1 MLDDNIPQPW
11 RARTTL
17 VLTLTL
23 LAMGLGNIQRMPFL
37 MGEYGGAPFFV
48 SYLIALCLLS
58 VPVLIAEV
66 TVGSL
71 GRGSPGLA
79 IHWAASTANVDS
91 RWRYLGVAQ
100 ALLALLLAAAASFMA
115 AWCLHWAGTLYSGTL
130 ASASAVDVAQA
141 FTMRLDDRAAQLM
154 PMLIVLAVSGAISAM
169 GIRVG
174 MGLLA
179 WVCLPAVAVTLFGVL
194 DFIFFYSDL
203 RPVEDFVFAR
213 RPSDWSLEAFSQA
226 VVAAGMTLGT
236 GLGVGMA
243 LGAQAPPGLPWG
255 RSVLAVAVLD
265 TTFLIVTAVIISA
278 LLFGAN
284 VSPQGGLSALLV
296 GVPYAFAN
304 LPLGETYGALFFF
317 AMALISWS
325 AVVVLYEPALMLLA
339 NEWGLGRVS
348 GAILTS
354 TITAVTAAIALF
366 SADAPL
372 LDVGYWVTRS
382 FLPASILVTAL
393 FVGWVLPRPILR
405 GELFREPAWLFRLW
419 WWLLRWCAPICCVLW
434 LILG

>member
-11 RARTTL
+11 RGRTTL

-23 LAMGLGNIQRMPFL
+23 LATGLGNIQRMPFL
-37 MGEYGGAPFFV
+37 MGEHGGAPFFI
-48 SYLIALCLLS
+48 SYIFALCLLS
-58 VPVLIAEV
+58 APVLIAEV
-66 TVGSL
+66 TIGSL
-71 GRGSPGLA
+71 GRGSPILA
-79 IHWAASTANVDS
+79 IHWAASTASVDS

-100 ALLALLLAAAASFMA
+100 ALLALLLAAVAAFTA
-115 AWCLHWAGTLYSGTL
+115 AWSLHWAGVLYSGTL
-130 ASASAVDVAQA
+130 ASASAVNVAEA
-141 FTMRLDDRAAQLM
+141 FSTRLADRVAQLM
-154 PMLIVLAVSGAISAM
+154 PMLVVLAVSGAISAL

-174 MGLLA
+174 LGLLA
-179 WVCLPAVAVTLFGVL
+179 WVCLPVVAVTLFGVL
-194 DFIFFYSDL
+194 DFVFFYSDL
-203 RPVEDFVFAR
+203 RPVEDFLFAQ
-213 RPSDWSLEAFSQA
+213 RPSDWNLEAFLQA
-226 VVAAGMTLGT
+226 VVAAGTTLGA

-265 TTFLIVTAVIISA
+265 TAFLIVTAVIISA

-284 VSPQGGLSALLV
+284 VSPQSGLSALFV
-296 GVPYAFAN
+296 GLPYAFVN

-325 AVVVLYEPALMLLA
+325 AVVVLFEPALMLLTY
-339 NEWGLGRVS
+339 EWGMGRVS

-354 TITAVTAAIALF
+354 IITAVTAAIALF
-366 SADAPL
+366 NFEVPIVDL
-372 LDVGYWVTRS
+372 GYWMTRW

-405 GELFREPAWLFRLW
+405 GELYCEPAWLFQLW
-419 WWLLRWCAPICCVLW
+419 WWLLRWCAPFFCVLW

>member
-1 MLDDNIPQPW
+1 M
-11 RARTTL
+11 
-17 VLTLTL
+17 LTLTL

-48 SYLIALCLLS
+48 SYLVALCLLS

-71 GRGSPGLA
+71 GRSSPGLA
-79 IHWAASTANVDS
+79 IYWAASTANVDS
-91 RWRYLGVAQ
+91 RWRYLGMAQ
-100 ALLALLLAAAASFMA
+100 ALLALLLAAVASYTA
-115 AWCLHWAGTLYSGTL
+115 AWCLHWVDALYSGTL
-130 ASASAVDVAQA
+130 APASAGDVAQA
-141 FTMRLDDRAAQLM
+141 FTMRLDDRAAQLT

-169 GIRVG
+169 GSRVG

-179 WVCLPAVAVTLFGVL
+179 WICLPAVAVTLFGVL
-194 DFIFFYSDL
+194 DFIFFYIDL

-213 RPSDWSLEAFSQA
+213 RPSDWSVEAFSQA
-226 VVAAGMTLGT
+226 VVAAGMTLGA

-265 TTFLIVTAVIISA
+265 TTFLIITAVIISA
-278 LLFGAN
+278 LLFEAN

-296 GVPYAFAN
+296 GVPFAFAN

-366 SADAPL
+366 SAGAPL